1 MRNAL
6 AEFLQVSTDFFGI
19 PLSGDIKSEQCHFRK
34 SQITPANVKERVQTY
49 STILEQLVAELYEHL
64 GMPENGFNLI
74 DNSKIVELTPQLI
87 EKIAE
92 GLVFVGG

>member
-1 MRNAL
+1 
-6 AEFLQVSTDFFGI
+6 
-19 PLSGDIKSEQCHFRK
+19 
-34 SQITPANVKERVQTY
+34 
-49 STILEQLVAELYEHL
+49 
-64 GMPENGFNLI
+64 MPENGFNLI